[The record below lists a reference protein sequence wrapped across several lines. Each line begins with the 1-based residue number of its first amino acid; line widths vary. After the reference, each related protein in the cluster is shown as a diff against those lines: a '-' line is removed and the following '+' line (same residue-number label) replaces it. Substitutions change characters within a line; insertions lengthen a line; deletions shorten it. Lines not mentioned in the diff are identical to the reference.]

1 MAHPLAEVSNFTYD
15 VLNKEFNLTAKE
27 KEHEVLLSAYLD
39 DFWQKGVT
47 LLPPTQGGLSG
58 DLAGL
63 FERRYVFR
71 NIIKEVVT
79 RVVGAFYG
87 KPPNWRFQVGGV
99 DVQEEE
105 PAPAPAP
112 PATGEPPT
120 PEPTSAP
127 TPTPANPATG
137 ATTTQELAEID
148 KALNLFFV
156 RQNVAEEMGK
166 AFAFR
171 LAFGRGSWRLYIPSK
186 YKRVNKAKA
195 ATTTTPDVAEDG
207 TQPVGE
213 KGDPKDFVPFDTIA
227 EAIAAMRVEFVPPTQ
242 GRLLDDGGEKFSL
255 LKYQVRQNWET
266 HEAKN
271 VIEFSFVDNSQ
282 KTWIGTIGEQSGIS
296 KLIDANLS
304 SPFDLG
310 GLTTLGEFKGQPYV
324 SHALYKNNQLCN
336 LALTCAGFS
345 LVDNGFGEMV
355 LTNVQLETKTVTGPD
370 GTKQEVPINIKRGG
384 GAIQNLIGIDK
395 IDEKTG
401 TITRE
406 TPGVHFREPSA
417 MTAFK
422 DGYDLGYVACLQE
435 AGQLYALITGDAT
448 ASGESR
454 IQALADFV
462 LKVNPYKSE
471 VDEEGSDLMTAVL
484 LWASELAAKPLKDY
498 RVVYDSRMFVSALS
512 DAEKTNVIAM
522 RKDGTISRET
532 ERVLLGIDDP
542 ALESE
547 LILRE
552 QKEPVGNTSID
563 DLSERA
569 DLCLKYLGLGIDQET
584 IYETLGFTADQIG
597 KIKQRA
603 ADEAAALQKQIADAN
618 AAAGLQNP
626 PGAGA

>member
-27 KEHEVLLSAYLD
+27 KEYEVLLAAYLD

-58 DLAGL
+58 DLSNL

-87 KPPNWRFQVGGV
+87 KAPNWRFQVGGQ
-99 DVQEEE
+99 DIAEESPDLVPVAGE
-105 PAPAPAP
+105 EPPAPAP
-112 PATGEPPT
+112 T
-120 PEPTSAP
+120 PESDNTLPTKE
-127 TPTPANPATG
+127 
-137 ATTTQELAEID
+137 ELADID
-148 KALNLFFV
+148 KALSLFFV
-156 RQNVAEEMGK
+156 RRNVAEEMGK

-171 LAFGRGSWRLYIPSK
+171 LAFGRGSWRLYIPAK

-195 ATTTTPDVAEDG
+195 TANEPNIEEDG
-207 TQPVGE
+207 SQPVGE
-213 KGDPKDFVPFDTIA
+213 KGDPKDFVPFDSIA
-227 EAIAAMRVEFVPPTQ
+227 EAIHAMRVEFVPPTQ
-242 GRLLDDGGEKFSL
+242 GRLLDDGGELFSL
-255 LKYQVRQNWET
+255 VKYQVRQNWET

-282 KTWIGTIGEQSGIS
+282 LTWIGTIGEQSGIS

-401 TITRE
+401 TVTKE

-454 IQALADFV
+454 IQALADFI

-484 LWASELAAKPLKDY
+484 LWASELSAKPLKGY

-512 DAEKTNVIAM
+512 DAEKTTVISM

-542 ALESE
+542 ALENE

-552 QKEPVGNTSID
+552 QREPVGKTTID

-584 IYETLGFTADQIG
+584 IYETLGFTEEQIN

-603 ADEAAALQKQIADAN
+603 SDEAAALAQQIADAN
-618 AAAGLQNP
+618 AAAQREIP
-626 PGAGA
+626 PGGGQGA

>member
-1 MAHPLAEVSNFTYD
+1 MAHPLAEVKNFNYE
-15 VLNKEFNLTAKE
+15 VLNKEFVLTPRE
-27 KEHEVLLSAYLD
+27 KENEALLAAYLD

-47 LLPPTQGGLSG
+47 LLPPTQGGMSG
-58 DLAGL
+58 DLSGL

-71 NIIKEVVT
+71 NIIKEVVG
-79 RVVGAFYG
+79 RVVGAFFG
-87 KPPNWRFQVGGV
+87 KPPNWRFQIGGQ
-99 DVQEEE
+99 DIEDEQPTALPPPAEGEQP
-105 PAPAPAP
+105 PAPAPANE
-112 PATGEPPT
+112 GEQT
-120 PEPTSAP
+120 LPTSE
-127 TPTPANPATG
+127 
-137 ATTTQELAEID
+137 ELADID
-148 KALNLFFV
+148 KALSLFFV
-156 RQNVAEEMGK
+156 KQNVAEEMGK

-171 LAFGRGSWRLYIPSK
+171 LAFGRGSWRLYVPAK

-195 ATTTTPDVAEDG
+195 KADTPDVEEDG

-213 KGDPKDFVPFDTIA
+213 KGDPKDFVPFESIA
-227 EAIAAMRVEFVPPTQ
+227 EAIAAMRIEFVPPTQ
-242 GRLLDDGGEKFSL
+242 GRLLDDGGELFSL
-255 LKYQVRQNWET
+255 CKYKVRQNWET
-266 HEAKN
+266 SEDKN

-282 KTWIGTIGEQSGIS
+282 QTWIGTIGEQSGIS
-296 KLIDANLS
+296 KLVDANLS

-370 GTKQEVPINIKRGG
+370 GEKKEVPVNIKRGG

-401 TITRE
+401 TVSKE

-435 AGQLYALITGDAT
+435 AGQLYALISGDAT

-454 IQALADFV
+454 VQALADFV
-462 LKVNPYKSE
+462 LKINPYKSE
-471 VDEEGSDLMTAVL
+471 VDEEGSDLMTVVL
-484 LWASELAAKPLKDY
+484 LWASALAAKPLKDY

-512 DAEKTNVIAM
+512 TEEKKMVSDM
-522 RKDGTISRET
+522 RKAGTISRET

-542 ALESE
+542 ALETE
-547 LILRE
+547 IILRE
-552 QKEPVGNTSID
+552 QREPVGKTTID

-584 IYETLGFTADQIG
+584 IYETLGFTTDQIN

-618 AAAGLQNP
+618 AAAQLENP
-626 PGAGA
+626 PGGPQTGA